1 MMVTGERRYLDC
13 VCAHESIAEGIEES
27 HNYDSMSNVMLSAVG
42 VVDVSMYSDNVVSC
56 WNLRGGVMMG
66 GKLDLGLIGGL
77 YGEEEGEGW
86 GIGGIVV
93 RTLVCRYEQWWGVSM
108 CQYTVRDLVDDSHCE
123 DYQYLRKTEG
133 STWEFRNAREIQMS
147 VQRSGETDGG
157 VSSLGKN
164 GVDVWLLES
173 AVSDHSH
180 QFLQGGN
187 YMGR

>member
-123 DYQYLRKTEG
+123 EHPIKEKGKRVAPPSSSSSSSSSNENEEPSFL
-133 STWEFRNAREIQMS
+133 EFYEELYDNEDLTDAQKEKRGMLNA
-147 VQRSGETDGG
+147 
-157 VSSLGKN
+157 
-164 GVDVWLLES
+164 
-173 AVSDHSH
+173 
-180 QFLQGGN
+180 
-187 YMGR
+187 